1 MNGYRRGSWE
11 DQVIGEGMAVI
22 AILFILVVAAVVT
35 LVLAA
40 GKETARLA
48 EESASYSDSTRKV
61 LLWTLLSFLGL
72 VLACGLFAVLIP
84 AVTTGAVYT
93 AAWSFLVCVLIVE
106 GCDWR
111 ERGRERGSTSRL
123 GDLDTYLDF
132 ESPTSVHLGSD
143 SRNGKAEP
151 LPIGNR

>member
-1 MNGYRRGSWE
+1 
-11 DQVIGEGMAVI
+11 MALA
-22 AILFILVVAAVVT
+22 AILFILVIAAVVS
-35 LVLAA
+35 LAVAA
-40 GKETARLA
+40 GKETTRLA

-61 LLWTLLSFLGL
+61 LRWAVLSFLGL
-72 VLACGLFAVLIP
+72 LLACVLLAVLIP
-84 AVTTGAVYT
+84 AVTSDAVYT

-143 SRNGKAEP
+143 SRNGKAGP

>member
-11 DQVIGEGMAVI
+11 DQVIGEGMAL
-22 AILFILVVAAVVT
+22 AALLLILVVAAIVSLAV
-35 LVLAA
+35 AA

-61 LLWTLLSFLGL
+61 LRWTVLSFLGL
-72 VLACGLFAVLIP
+72 LLACGLFAVLIP
-84 AVTTGAVYT
+84 AVTTEAVYT

-111 ERGRERGSTSRL
+111 EQLQAKNASPRL

-132 ESPTSVHLGSD
+132 TSSGEG
-143 SRNGKAEP
+143 GKLAGEEAD
-151 LPIGNR
+151 GGHKVATQ

>member
-11 DQVIGEGMAVI
+11 DQVIGEGMALA

-35 LVLAA
+35 LVVAA

-61 LLWTLLSFLGL
+61 LRWTLRSFLGL
-72 VLACGLFAVLIP
+72 VLACGLLAVLVP

-93 AAWSFLVCVLIVE
+93 AAWGFLGVVLMVE
-106 GCDWR
+106 ACDWH
-111 ERGRERGSTSRL
+111 ERLQEKNDSQRL

-132 ESPTSVHLGSD
+132 TF
-143 SRNGKAEP
+143 SREGGTLASERTNGRHTEAAQ
-151 LPIGNR
+151 